1 MIIGLTGHLG
11 SGKDT
16 VADYLVDHYGFKK
29 VGFSDQLYEAVEAL
43 FDIDHAAA
51 LQYKNDQNITVGL
64 YNDAALEPLLVEYSF
79 REFLQRF
86 GTEMGRDV
94 WGEDFWVDRFE
105 DEYLEYERKI
115 PDNQDLVV
123 RDVRFNNEAKLLQ
136 EYNGFVWLI
145 TRPEHDGDAHE
156 SEQGIH
162 EGHIVG
168 DIMNDGNLE
177 ELYETLTTWMEE
189 CYGRRQLSSADSK
202 D

>member
-1 MIIGLTGHLG
+1 MIIGLTGNLG

-16 VADYLVDHYGFKK
+16 VADYLVDNYGFRK

-43 FDIDHAAA
+43 LNIDHAAA
-51 LQYKNDQNITVGL
+51 LQYKNDPAVTIEVFHEST
-64 YNDAALEPLLVEYSF
+64 ALFVYTF

-86 GTEMGRDV
+86 GTEMARDV
-94 WGEDFWVDRFE
+94 WGEDFWIHRFE
-105 DEYLEYERKI
+105 DEYLEYEREI

-123 RDVRFNNEAKLLQ
+123 RDVRFNNEAKLL
-136 EYNGFVWLI
+136 ESHGGFVWQI
-145 TRPEHDGDAHE
+145 HRPEHDGDSHE

-168 DIMNDGNLE
+168 DIENDGNLE
-177 ELYETLTTWMEE
+177 ELYETLKEWMEE
-189 CYGRRQLSSADSK
+189 CYGRRQLSGSNQK